1 MNLLEVSYCRRLL
14 EKMNELVKLIT
25 MRVAHLGSQPLAASI
40 FLSPYLPHN
49 LALVMWYFSFSKL
62 AFC

>member
-25 MRVAHLGSQPLAASI
+25 MRAAHLGSQPLAASI

-49 LALVMWYFSFSKL
+49 LALVM
-62 AFC
+62 